1 MPILIIIFCAFFSQ
15 ITAQTATFY
24 HDKYEGRKTANG
36 DIFHQDG
43 MTCASND
50 YPIGTLL
57 RVFYN
62 GKSIDVRV
70 NDRLKNGT
78 KNVIDL
84 TSFGFGLLSDTS
96 KGRIKIKIKPIK
108 K

>member
-1 MPILIIIFCAFFSQ
+1 MPILIIIFCAFFLNA
-15 ITAQTATFY
+15 TAQTATFY

-36 DIFHQDG
+36 DIFHQDR

-57 RVFYN
+57 RIFHN

-84 TSFGFGLLSDTS
+84 TSFGFGLLADTS
-96 KGRIKIKIKPIK
+96 KGRLKIKIKIIK

>member
-1 MPILIIIFCAFFSQ
+1 
-15 ITAQTATFY
+15 
-24 HDKYEGRKTANG
+24 
-36 DIFHQDG
+36 

-57 RVFYN
+57 RIFYN
-62 GKSIDVRV
+62 SKSIDVRV

-84 TSFGFGLLSDTS
+84 SKMAFTMLADTP
-96 KGRIKIKIKPIK
+96 KGRLKIKIKIIK

>member
-1 MPILIIIFCAFFSQ
+1 MKILFILLLASFTAS
-15 ITAQTATFY
+15 AQTATYY

-36 DIFHQDG
+36 DIFHQDR

-57 RVFYN
+57 RIFYN
-62 GKSIDVRV
+62 SKSIDVRV

-84 TSFGFGLLSDTS
+84 TSFGFGLLADTS
-96 KGRIKIKIKPIK
+96 KGRLKIKIKIIK
-108 K
+108 R